1 MHSDT
6 CTSLV
11 SLVQCLLHFD
21 SGTGIPATLWVCIT
35 LSYIVTSFATCDLF
49 HWSSDIFFPKLNM
62 VDLKKII
69 KITRSETHQIPA
81 GFFTHLKV
89 FRVRKNHRIFGPRIF
104 SPCQT
109 CRAKGL
115 LDVFIFPIGNTF
127 TNQIQGRA
135 SLDAEFHLSA
145 PIRRESFKPMA
156 VQKKHSKTWS
166 KMATKSI
173 PNQYQIYSF

>member
-62 VDLKKII
+62 VDLNKII

-115 LDVFIFPIGNTF
+115 LDVFIFQSGTP
-127 TNQIQGRA
+127 
-135 SLDAEFHLSA
+135 S
-145 PIRRESFKPMA
+145 PIRSKA
-156 VQKKHSKTWS
+156 VRLWTQSSTFQRQSGGRVLNPWQSKKTQQD
-166 KMATKSI
+166 MVQNGYQINTESI
-173 PNQYQIYSF
+173 PNL